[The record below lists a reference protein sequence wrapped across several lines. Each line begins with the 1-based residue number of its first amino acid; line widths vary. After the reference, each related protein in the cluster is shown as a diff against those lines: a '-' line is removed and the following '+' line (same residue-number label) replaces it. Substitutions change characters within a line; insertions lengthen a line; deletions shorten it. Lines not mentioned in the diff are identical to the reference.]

1 MHVLLLYHLELEAQF
16 YFYFILFIYFW
27 LSWVFVTMPRLSV
40 VMATRGYSLV
50 EVSELLL
57 VEVSELLMVVTFHIE
72 KHGL

>member
-16 YFYFILFIYFW
+16 YFYFIYFW

-50 EVSELLL
+50 EVSELL
-57 VEVSELLMVVTFHIE
+57 MVVTFHIE

>member
-1 MHVLLLYHLELEAQF
+1 M
-16 YFYFILFIYFW
+16 YFYSTILNWKPSFIFILFIYFW